1 MASLN
6 RAQKELSNDIFNIPN
21 RKYFSLQEGENC
33 VGLKS
38 AEIRALSLKSSW
50 IWMISPPN
58 NGQSYSLLVGF

>member
-6 RAQKELSNDIFNIPN
+6 RAQKELSNGIFNIPN

-50 IWMISPPN
+50 I
-58 NGQSYSLLVGF
+58 